1 LRTAFYLPPAFSG
14 CKGLIGVNAM
24 IYIQIQDVLKA
35 KRKAWGRKITLNEVS
50 LSTGISRTTLFRI
63 MKNEGYSTVTD
74 HIDKLCAFFDCEV
87 FELVKYVP
95 DRLASQYSLAA

>member
-1 LRTAFYLPPAFSG
+1 
-14 CKGLIGVNAM
+14 M

-35 KRKAWGRKITLNEVS
+35 KRKAWGRKVTLNEVS

-74 HIDKLCAFFDCEV
+74 HIDKLCAFFGCEV

-95 DRLASQYSLAA
+95 DRQTSQYSLAA

>member
-1 LRTAFYLPPAFSG
+1 
-14 CKGLIGVNAM
+14 M

-50 LSTGISRTTLFRI
+50 VATGISRTTLFRI

-74 HIDKLCAFFDCEV
+74 QLDKLCTFFECEIN
-87 FELVKYVP
+87 ELVKFVP
-95 DRLASQYSLAA
+95 DSLLKTQKTAQLI

>member
-1 LRTAFYLPPAFSG
+1 
-14 CKGLIGVNAM
+14 M

-50 LSTGISRTTLFRI
+50 VTTGISRTTLFRI

-74 HIDKLCAFFDCEV
+74 QLDKLCTFFECEIN
-87 FELVKYVP
+87 ELVKFVP
-95 DRLASQYSLAA
+95 DSLLKTQKMAQLM

>member
-1 LRTAFYLPPAFSG
+1 
-14 CKGLIGVNAM
+14 M

-50 LSTGISRTTLFRI
+50 VTTGISRTTLFRI

-74 HIDKLCAFFDCEV
+74 QLDKLCTFFECEIN
-87 FELVKYVP
+87 ELVKFVP
-95 DRLASQYSLAA
+95 DSLPKTQKMAQLM

>member
-1 LRTAFYLPPAFSG
+1 
-14 CKGLIGVNAM
+14 M

-50 LSTGISRTTLFRI
+50 VATGISRTTLFRI

-74 HIDKLCAFFDCEV
+74 QLDKLCTFFECEIN
-87 FELVKYVP
+87 ELVKFVP
-95 DRLASQYSLAA
+95 DSLLKTQKMAQLM

>member
-1 LRTAFYLPPAFSG
+1 
-14 CKGLIGVNAM
+14 M

-74 HIDKLCAFFDCEV
+74 HIDKLCTFFGCDI
-87 FELVKYVP
+87 FELVKFVP
-95 DRLASQYSLAA
+95 DKQSASQLNNQALAA

>member
-1 LRTAFYLPPAFSG
+1 
-14 CKGLIGVNAM
+14 M

-50 LSTGISRTTLFRI
+50 VTTGISRTTLFRI

-74 HIDKLCAFFDCEV
+74 QLDKLCTFFECEIN
-87 FELVKYVP
+87 ELVKFVP
-95 DRLASQYSLAA
+95 HSLPKTQKMAQLM